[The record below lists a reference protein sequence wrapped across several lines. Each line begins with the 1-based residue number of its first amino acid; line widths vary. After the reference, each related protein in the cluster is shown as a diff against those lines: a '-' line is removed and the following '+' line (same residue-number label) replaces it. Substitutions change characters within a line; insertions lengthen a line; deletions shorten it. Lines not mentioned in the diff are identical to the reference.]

1 MIFFFKQKT
10 AYDMRISDWSSDVC
24 SSDLMAMRDG
34 RPAFA
39 SCLAESDAPQGW
51 RAQRKDGGVLFDIAS
66 GEAVL
71 RGLSMPHSPRWHDGA
86 LWLLESGAGRLLR
99 VDAAS
104 GSAEEICALPGYLR
118 GLDFVGPHALI
129 GLCKARETDS
139 FGGLPV
145 QARHRELRSEEHPS
159 ELQSLL
165 RISYAVI
172 CLKKQ

>member
-1 MIFFFKQKT
+1 MLLRT
-10 AYDMRISDWSSDVC
+10 PRSTLTDT
-24 SSDLMAMRDG
+24 
-34 RPAFA
+34 
-39 SCLAESDAPQGW
+39 
-51 RAQRKDGGVLFDIAS
+51 LFPYTTLFRS
-66 GEAVL
+66 AVL

-129 GLCKARETDS
+129 GLCKARETDY

-145 QARHRELRSEEHPS
+145 QARHRE
-159 ELQSLL
+159 
-165 RISYAVI
+165 
-172 CLKKQ
+172 

>member
-1 MIFFFKQKT
+1 
-10 AYDMRISDWSSDVC
+10 
-24 SSDLMAMRDG
+24 MAMRDG

-99 VDAAS
+99 VDPAS
-104 GSAEEICALPGYLR
+104 GSAEEICALHVYLR
-118 GLDFVGPHALI
+118 RPDFARPHPLFVLCMTRDDHHLHSPPVLDTTRD
-129 GLCKARETDS
+129 C
-139 FGGLPV
+139 
-145 QARHRELRSEEHPS
+145 
-159 ELQSLL
+159 
-165 RISYAVI
+165 
-172 CLKKQ
+172 